1 MSHGGHGG
9 DAPSSGSVSSGV
21 SVNAPTSPVQR
32 IAGADGKV
40 PENGLSEQ
48 QVAAILQVL
57 EDRVLAMIER
67 RGGRYRGTF

>member
-1 MSHGGHGG
+1 MGG
-9 DAPSSGSVSSGV
+9 SSGV
-21 SVNAPTSPVQR
+21 SANAAPSPVQR
-32 IAGADGKV
+32 IVGEDGRV
-40 PENGLSEQ
+40 PERGLSEQ